1 MAYTED
7 QVAAWQASNPTAT
20 NDQLVSA
27 LGNGLQSI
35 APVAPVAP
43 LSQTPTPVTPPPPVA
58 PFAYDTMV
66 RNAYST
72 YAGLDP
78 NTIAANNEGL
88 NYWTGQLN
96 SGALKPQD
104 FGNAF
109 QYSVNQYATQHP
121 DYKPPTPPP
130 ATPTNFDANAYL
142 ALNKDVSDAYK
153 TNNYGMTPE
162 QFAQYHY
169 QNFGSQEHRPS
180 DSNVIYDKL
189 VKDAYATNLGL
200 DPTTIDATNEGLKYW
215 KGQLASGAVKPQ
227 DFNSVF
233 NNAVDAYIAANPN
246 DTYSQKALDIRKT
259 NTENTGLKDYATS
272 VFGDTTLSAADQANK
287 IIDQARQKGY
297 DQTRLEQILGKDK
310 VQPLYDTY
318 KKNINDFLTTT
329 LAQEPGTTMN
339 EVGAIHKQALDHN
352 MTADDLV
359 KYGGLDKTTAQ
370 SYFDMYDK
378 GLGSIIS
385 QLNDPK
391 KYDDVQKT
399 QNFLALQ
406 QKYGTTDAE
415 LAKASGGKATTAD
428 IKAYLDPIRNLQPD
442 LQKMMTDN
450 SYTAADIQK
459 KIDEARQDPRASGI
473 FGAGLDKL
481 QKDIPGY
488 ALRDAQSGS
497 RDLATSYQDFLNK
510 AKATPEL
517 AAKYAPQIAAVE
529 NIFKN
534 TQYSANE
541 VFGGKTQNYQLQLM
555 SSLTDK
561 AKKAIP
567 QQLEFTQPPSTQQWG
582 EDGYYTYTPPPK
594 LKTPGIEQDEDGNFY
609 QTKPVNVNG
618 AEVYAIYDT
627 NGKLT
632 GYSGNSRQ
640 ATWLDG
646 HHYITGEWDA
656 QGKAK
661 PATHGSYNSG
671 FVGGMLQDIGSNP
684 LGMLMLA
691 AATGGLSGLA
701 SEALL
706 PYLGESLAG
715 AAGSG
720 LVGGTMAGLQGQDIL
735 KGAIGGGLGN
745 LVGSYVG
752 SQMPVPGM
760 DGGMGSAPFAGI
772 TGNPMIDNYLTKSLP
787 KAAGAVTNAAVT
799 GGNVGQAGINSLIN
813 TGVNSAL
820 NPVFNNLGLESLPT
834 SVQPYAGG
842 IASNLITSS
851 LTGKPVNVQNAVMNT
866 ALQQAMNANKMAA
879 RP

>member
-35 APVAPVAP
+35 APAAYTAPVANAYTAPVANAYAAP
-43 LSQTPTPVTPPPPVA
+43 LGQTPAPVTSPPPVA
-58 PFAYDTMV
+58 SVPTNFNGSAYFAANPDVAAAYQAAPGGLNVDDFAKLHYTTYGAGEQ
-66 RNAYST
+66 RLADPNAIYNKLVT
-72 YAGLDP
+72 DAYGGIGRTGIGTDVANIDQAGLDWWK
-78 NTIAANNEGL
+78 N
-88 NYWTGQLN
+88 QLA
-96 SGALKPQD
+96 SGAIKPQD
-104 FGNAF
+104 FGNVFGNA
-109 QYSVNQYATQHP
+109 VNQ
-121 DYKPPTPPP
+121 
-130 ATPTNFDANAYL
+130 F
-142 ALNKDVSDAYK
+142 
-153 TNNYGMTPE
+153 MT
-162 QFAQYHY
+162 
-169 QNFGSQEHRPS
+169 
-180 DSNVIYDKL
+180 
-189 VKDAYATNLGL
+189 
-200 DPTTIDATNEGLKYW
+200 
-215 KGQLASGAVKPQ
+215 
-227 DFNSVF
+227 
-233 NNAVDAYIAANPN
+233 ANPTDKYTQYVQGFQN
-246 DTYSQKALDIRKT
+246 TQK
-259 NTENTGLKDYATS
+259 ENTGIKDYATS

-287 IIDQARQKGY
+287 IIDQARQNGY

-352 MTADDLV
+352 MTAADLV
-359 KYGGLDKTTAQ
+359 KYGGLDKVTAQ

-378 GLGSIIS
+378 GLGSIVS

-399 QNFLALQ
+399 QNLLALQ

-415 LAKASGGKATTAD
+415 LAKATGGKTTVAD
-428 IKAYLDPIRNLQPD
+428 VKAYLDPIRNLQTD

-450 SYTAADIQK
+450 SYTAEDVQN
-459 KIDEARQDPRASGI
+459 KIDAARKDPRASGI
-473 FGAGLDKL
+473 YGAALDKIS
-481 QKDIPGY
+481 QNMPAF
-488 ALRDAQSGS
+488 ALRDAQSGN
-497 RDLATSYQDFLNK
+497 RDLVTSYQDFLTK
-510 AKATPEL
+510 AKATPAS
-517 AAKYAPQIAAVE
+517 AAQYAPQIAAVE
-529 NIFKN
+529 NILKN

-541 VFGGKTQNYQLQLM
+541 VYGGKTQNYQLQLM

-567 QQLEFTQPPSTQQWG
+567 QQLEFTKQAPKTQYD
-582 EDGYYTYTPPPK
+582 EDGNPYTYTPPPK

-618 AEVYAIYDT
+618 EEVFANYDN
-627 NGKLT
+627 NGKLV
-632 GYSGNSRQ
+632 GYYGNPKQ

-646 HHYITGEWDA
+646 HHYLTGNWDA
-656 QGKAK
+656 QGNAK

-671 FVGGMLQDIGSNP
+671 FVGGMLQDMGSNP

-701 SEALL
+701 SEGLMSAG
-706 PYLGESLAG
+706 LGLSPGLAG
-715 AAGSG
+715 AAGAG

-735 KGAIGGGLGN
+735 KGALGGGLGN

-772 TGNPMIDNYLTKSLP
+772 TGNPMIDKYLTTALP
-787 KAAGAVTNAAVT
+787 KAAGSVTNAAVT
-799 GGNVGQAGINSLIN
+799 GGNAGQAGLTSLIN

-820 NPVFNNLGLESLPT
+820 NPVFNNLGLEGLPT
-834 SVQPYAGG
+834 SVQPYVSG
-842 IASNLITSS
+842 IGSNLITSS